1 MWDNDVDALEALA
14 RSGVE
19 VEKIVCDT
27 VSNMMSDVHLRMSR
41 PWLSGPSPASSSV
54 ATARKMD
61 NSHSTSQHV
70 REQRRARDS
79 CSSTA
84 QTFA

>member
-27 VSNMMSDVHLRMSR
+27 VSNMMSDVH
-41 PWLSGPSPASSSV
+41 
-54 ATARKMD
+54 
-61 NSHSTSQHV
+61 
-70 REQRRARDS
+70 
-79 CSSTA
+79 
-84 QTFA
+84 